1 VSLISKIGLIEGA
14 TVARQVSSAANV
26 FASSPIELMQRGCA
40 IKEKTEDESMDG

>member
-40 IKEKTEDESMDG
+40 IKEEND